1 MHDSALH
8 AIYRRGRAGAIGLGL
23 RRARAFL
30 NDACGR
36 ARFVAGK
43 SLAVHIGS
51 PLAPGLLPSHPNA
64 RVFLPALEQPELAV
78 NWVRFALGVGSM
90 LSPNIEFQTRPRCKT
105 YPESGAEGLC
115 NLESTLYKSSF
126 SPRILAAPVLRSRII
141 YFSCPLEFNFTPC
154 QQRLP
159 LKVIGARNTIG
170 MDIPSLECEH
180 LSQCRTTV
188 GTRDPAPSHR

>member
-1 MHDSALH
+1 MHPTTV
-8 AIYRRGRAGAIGLGL
+8 GGAGAIGLGL

-78 NWVRFALGVGSM
+78 HWVRF
-90 LSPNIEFQTRPRCKT
+90 
-105 YPESGAEGLC
+105 SGAAPT
-115 NLESTLYKSSF
+115 TLGKS
-126 SPRILAAPVLRSRII
+126 LAGPFAA
-141 YFSCPLEFNFTPC
+141 SCGGRFA
-154 QQRLP
+154 RL
-159 LKVIGARNTIG
+159 LL
-170 MDIPSLECEH
+170 D
-180 LSQCRTTV
+180 
-188 GTRDPAPSHR
+188 D